1 MLLGDL
7 ATIAQYKLPVKIIVF
22 NNRSLGMVKLEM
34 EVAGLPDWQTNM
46 YNPDFAAGAKAMGMT
61 SFTVNDPVEV
71 EETLKAAFALEG
83 PVLISVQTDPNALAM
98 PPKIE

>member
-34 EVAGLPDWQTNM
+34 EVAGLPDN
-46 YNPDFAAGAKAMGMT
+46 
-61 SFTVNDPVEV
+61 
-71 EETLKAAFALEG
+71 ETDMQIRILPWWLKRW
-83 PVLISVQTDPNALAM
+83 V
-98 PPKIE
+98 

>member
-34 EVAGLPDWQTNM
+34 EVAGPAGQRNRHAKSGFCPGGSSDGYKELYRQPSGPM
-46 YNPDFAAGAKAMGMT
+46 YSRYWSKP
-61 SFTVNDPVEV
+61 
-71 EETLKAAFALEG
+71 
-83 PVLISVQTDPNALAM
+83 
-98 PPKIE
+98 